1 MSELSDDALMLLIQ
15 KQDEQAF
22 AWLIDRHLNALH
34 AFARR
39 MLGHTDDAEDV
50 VQEAFLRVWRHAVR
64 WKPGAAKLSTWLHKI
79 VHNLCIDWQRRHYQG
94 ETVDVDGEDIQEAIS
109 TTVTPEGFL
118 QEQEISQEVEKALQ
132 ALPDRQ
138 RSAIILCYY
147 QGLTNVQA
155 AEVLNISVTALESL
169 MARGRKSLRQKL
181 QTMNVVEENNL

>member
-22 AWLIDRHLNALH
+22 AWLIDRHLTALH

-39 MLGHTDDAEDV
+39 MLGNVDDAEDV

-64 WKPGAAKLSTWLHKI
+64 WKPGAAKLSTWLHRI
-79 VHNLCIDWQRRHYQG
+79 VHNLCIDWRRRNYQG
-94 ETVDVDGEDIQEAIS
+94 ETVDVDGEDIQESIS
-109 TTVTPEGFL
+109 TTVTPEGYL
-118 QEQEISQEVEKALQ
+118 QAQEISQEVEKALQ
-132 ALPDRQ
+132 ELPDRQ

-169 MARGRKSLRQKL
+169 MARGRRSLRQKL
-181 QTMNVVEENNL
+181 QSMNVVEEENL

>member
-15 KQDEQAF
+15 KQDERAF
-22 AWLIDRHLNALH
+22 AWLIDRHLTALH

-39 MLGHTDDAEDV
+39 MLGNTDDAEDV

-79 VHNLCIDWQRRHYQG
+79 VHNLCIDWQRHHFQG
-94 ETVDVDGEDIQEAIS
+94 ETVDVDGEEIQESIS
-109 TTVTPEGFL
+109 TTVTPEGYL

-132 ALPDRQ
+132 ALPERQ

-155 AEVLNISVTALESL
+155 AEVLNVSVAALESL